1 MALPKGNHLSQNHS
15 GSETLER
22 GEEEGI
28 GRSSAAT
35 LTKEDKSIEAESGAM
50 TDYEEEITMPETTS
64 SAASFTTEK
73 LSTLTLEKINPF
85 SL

>member
-1 MALPKGNHLSQNHS
+1 MEKWLYQKTIIFLKVTVKGKK
-15 GSETLER
+15 LER

-50 TDYEEEITMPETTS
+50 TDYEEEITLPETIS
-64 SAASFTTEK
+64 SAAASSTTEK
-73 LSTLTLEKINPF
+73 LSTLTLEK
-85 SL
+85 

>member
-15 GSETLER
+15 GSERLER

-35 LTKEDKSIEAESGAM
+35 LTKEDKSIEVESGAM
-50 TDYEEEITMPETTS
+50 TDYEEEITLPETTKFCCFFHHRKTFNAYS
-64 SAASFTTEK
+64 
-73 LSTLTLEKINPF
+73 
-85 SL
+85 